1 MRRTGFANLE
11 RTNMLLDLVTAR
23 HHGAFDNLNDI
34 VKLIRADTTPHGGW
48 TVPLRTVSDP
58 RPTGGTY
65 SSLRRDLLSTI
76 ASQRGLT

>member
-1 MRRTGFANLE
+1 
-11 RTNMLLDLVTAR
+11 
-23 HHGAFDNLNDI
+23 LNDI

-48 TVPLRTVSDP
+48 TVPLRTISDP

-65 SSLRRDLLSTI
+65 SSLRDATLLSTI